1 MNCLECGEEMESRIG
16 SVPYKALPG
25 TFLSGIRIHE
35 CPNCAEV
42 EVEIPRI
49 TELNSL
55 LARVLICQTTRL
67 TGPQVRFLRKYLG
80 LSGTDFARRMGVSK
94 ESVSR
99 WETEKQHIS
108 PSNDRLLRLMVAY
121 EEPIEDYAA
130 QLANVAQEAAH
141 SVDITVNIE
150 ESESRWQTEERLCL

>member
-1 MNCLECGEEMESRIG
+1 MMTSMKWT
-16 SVPYKALPG
+16 S
-25 TFLSGIRIHE
+25 
-35 CPNCAEV
+35 
-42 EVEIPRI
+42 RI

-55 LARVLICQTTRL
+55 LARVLICKTARL

-99 WETEKQHIS
+99 WETGKQHIS

-121 EEPIEDYAA
+121 EEPIEDYTSK
-130 QLANVAQEAAH
+130 LANVAQEEADP
-141 SVDITVNIE
+141 VDIIVNIR